1 MVFRLDIMKHVP
13 VVTLLLVFF
22 YLALHN
28 LRLLPYPWFDEGWVL
43 SLARNWVVLGHY
55 GYLRLGELI
64 PATILN
70 AGLPVTSPVA
80 LSFHYLGIGIWQGR
94 LPSVFFLMGVCAL
107 TYHLGRRLYGRKI
120 AIWALVA
127 LSLLPMYPDLHPI
140 LLGRQALGEIYALFY
155 ALAGYALLLATWEK
169 RGWSILLAPL
179 FFALSL
185 QSKPQMLPFLV
196 ISLVLPMIWLALCR
210 LWSETR
216 LMLTTFLL
224 TAVFHSIMSRL
235 FRAFLT
241 SGVLT
246 DASGGDL
253 YAMTSELEVL
263 FTYILV
269 ADPVFRLRQLLDVSR
284 LLIGLP
290 VLIGIVYTAVFHW
303 RQLSRNAV
311 SDSQF
316 ARVLMLWTFVASW
329 FFWFYML
336 SPGFLR
342 HLFPAFAL
350 GSIFAAKA
358 FYDLTAG
365 FQVHSVFKEM
375 ASQIH
380 QRVFRWQGV
389 GSLLAVVLLL
399 LATIYSSL
407 ILLPIFAPR
416 EDVYGEVVAFLNN
429 ETSSAALIETY
440 DSELFMMLERDYH
453 YPPDAIQHAL
463 NQNLFLG
470 KDVEVDYDPSALE
483 IECVVIGWSGIWPL
497 YRPIL
502 QEDRF
507 VLAYENTNYQ
517 IYCDR
522 ASAAGQNA
530 AKME

>member
-1 MVFRLDIMKHVP
+1 MKIKYGKTVA
-13 VVTLLLVFF
+13 LYLFVFF
-22 YLALHN
+22 IALHN
-28 LRLLPYPWFDEGWVL
+28 LEFVPYPWFDEGWVL
-43 SLARNWVVLGHY
+43 SLAHNWVVLGHY
-55 GYLRLGELI
+55 GYLRQGELI

-80 LSFHYLGIGIWQGR
+80 LSFHYLGIGIWQSR

-107 TYHLGRRLYGRKI
+107 TYHLGRKLYGRKI

-155 ALAGYALLLATWEK
+155 SLAGYALLLATWEK
-169 RGWSILLAPL
+169 RGWSILFAPL

-210 LWSETR
+210 LWPETR
-216 LMLTTFLL
+216 LMLTAFLL
-224 TAVFHSIMSRL
+224 TAVFHTILSWLTRS
-235 FRAFLT
+235 FLA
-241 SGVLT
+241 SSLLT

-290 VLIGIVYTAVFHW
+290 VLIGIGYTAVFHW
-303 RQLSRNAV
+303 RQLSRNTV
-311 SDSQF
+311 SGSQF

-329 FFWFYML
+329 FFWFYVL

-342 HLFPAFAL
+342 HLFPAFTL

-365 FQVHSVFKEM
+365 FQVHSVFKEI
-375 ASQIH
+375 AAQVH

-389 GSLLAVVLLL
+389 GSLLAVVLLF
-399 LATIYSSL
+399 LAAIYSSL
-407 ILLPIFAPR
+407 ILSTIFAPR
-416 EDVYGEVVAFLNN
+416 EDAYGKVLAFLNN
-429 ETSSAALIETY
+429 ETSPKALIETY
-440 DSELFMMLERDYH
+440 DSELFMLLERDYH
-453 YPPDAIQHAL
+453 YPPDVIQHAL

-470 KDVEVDYDPSALE
+470 KDVAVDYDLSALE
-483 IECVVIGWSGIWPL
+483 IECVVVGWTGIWPL
-497 YRPIL
+497 YPSLI
-502 QEDRF
+502 QERRF
-507 VLAYENTNYQ
+507 VLAYENDNYQ
-517 IYCDR
+517 VYCDR
-522 ASAAGQNA
+522 ASPAAQNKVTA
-530 AKME
+530 E